1 MTEKF
6 IFQALRPAFG
16 KVNSRPKKF
25 KAICNM
31 VENNPDRTDNRH
43 FVGRRRLMAGLAV
56 LVAGGGTS
64 FAVSSTAQS
73 PMRDTVS
80 ILDYGADNTG
90 AIDCTR
96 AFQNAIIAGNVTF
109 PAGIYKMS
117 WSAIRAD
124 VLIPRNRKIVV
135 ERGATITNTGGR
147 FTAENVDNVE
157 WQIDGWVRS
166 VAMRAA
172 PSKPSWTASPHER
185 GFIEFADIYTRG
197 QAASGFRVYGTGK
210 VSGDWSGTPNVSN
223 LNAQINRK
231 GIACWNAKNV
241 LVSGLEIFGFNGE
254 AVYASF
260 FDRAS
265 HNIVFENINV
275 HDTRFNAL
283 NFNAGANSGGCKIVR
298 NKVRN
303 AYSLEASAGEISDN
317 MIDNMVYCGIW
328 TGAGAG
334 AGPLNIR
341 RNNISRSGLHGIAAV
356 FASSTPVA
364 GVTIEDNTV
373 TASAQYSIYTDFVR
387 EFFISGNKC
396 IGSGSGAGA
405 YDIGLNHALRGSVRE
420 NTFMSPGP
428 YAQRSRIAVDYT
440 NCFDVSVDSQ
450 SNVFIP
456 RHPTQHSL
464 PLPGVIGR

>member
-1 MTEKF
+1 MNVQE
-6 IFQALRPAFG
+6 
-16 KVNSRPKKF
+16 SS
-25 KAICNM
+25 
-31 VENNPDRTDNRH
+31 EPDNCH
-43 FVGRRRLMAGLAV
+43 FVGRRKLLAGLAA

-73 PMRDTVS
+73 TVGNTVS

-96 AFQNAIIAGNVTF
+96 AFQTAIIAGNVTF
-109 PAGIYKMS
+109 PAGMYKMS
-117 WSAIRAD
+117 WAAIRAD
-124 VLIPRNRKIVV
+124 VLIPGNRKIVV
-135 ERGATITNTGGR
+135 DRGATITNTGGR

-157 WQIDGWVRS
+157 WRIDGWVRS
-166 VAMRAA
+166 AAMRTA
-172 PSKPSWTASPHER
+172 PSKLLWTASPHER

-241 LVSGLEIFGFNGE
+241 LVSGLDIFGFNGE

-265 HNIVFENINV
+265 HGIVFENNNV

-283 NFNAGANSGGCKIVR
+283 NFNAGANGGGCKIVR

-303 AYSLEASAGEISDN
+303 AYSVEASAGEISDN
-317 MIDNMVYCGIW
+317 IIDDMVYCGIW

-334 AGPLNIR
+334 AGPIKIS
-341 RNNISRSGLHGIAAV
+341 RNSISRSGLHGIATV
-356 FASSTPVA
+356 FASVTPVT
-364 GVTIEDNTV
+364 GVTIEDNTI
-373 TASAQYSIYTDFVR
+373 TASEQYGIYADHVR
-387 EFFISGNKC
+387 EFFIRGNKC

-428 YAQRSRIAVDYT
+428 YAQRGRIAVEYT
-440 NCFDVSVDSQ
+440 NSSDVEVDSQ

-456 RHPTQHSL
+456 R
-464 PLPGVIGR
+464 